1 MAAKTKKP
9 TVALLKPPP
18 VDLAEAERFVKGEAS
33 PAPAVLASAPSPP
46 AAASPSAP
54 PPALH
59 EPSISEPEAK
69 ASNEAAA
76 RRSKAILQ
84 RQDGRQLRRMTV
96 YFPPELAKRLEIYA
110 VKHDMDTSSALSE
123 IVGGFLS
130 EMDA

>member
-1 MAAKTKKP
+1 MASKAKKP

-18 VDLAEAERFVKGEAS
+18 VDLVAAERFVSGEAS
-33 PAPAVLASAPSPP
+33 PVVAIASAPSPP
-46 AAASPSAP
+46 AAVTPSAP

-59 EPSISEPEAK
+59 ESSISEPEAK

>member
-18 VDLAEAERFVKGEAS
+18 VNPDVAERFVKGETSPAVAVAPAPELPSPPPAS
-33 PAPAVLASAPSPP
+33 PAPMD
-46 AAASPSAP
+46 
-54 PPALH
+54 
-59 EPSISEPEAK
+59 SEPEPK
-69 ASNEAAA
+69 AANESAA
-76 RRSKAILQ
+76 RRSKSILQ

-96 YFPPELAKRLEIYA
+96 YFPPDLAKRLEIYA

>member
-18 VDLAEAERFVKGEAS
+18 VDPVEAERFVKGEAS
-33 PAPAVLASAPSPP
+33 PAPAVLA
-46 AAASPSAP
+46 SAP